1 MLLIFTLLILVC
13 LFIFF
18 LMIRRPPRST
28 RTDTLFPYT
37 TLFRSG
43 QSDPAR
49 PGALLSWDLGNRP
62 AAASDDCCAALQVH
76 LDIPANG
83 ATEVCF
89 VLGQGD
95 DLDRARE
102 LVHTWQDPA
111 NIEAAA
117 SACAAAWD
125 ERLSRVQ
132 VTTPDPAIDLMGNRW
147 RPHQSNS
154 ATVS

>member
-1 MLLIFTLLILVC
+1 MTHAVPT
-13 LFIFF
+13 
-18 LMIRRPPRST
+18 RRS
-28 RTDTLFPYT
+28 
-37 TLFRSG
+37 
-43 QSDPAR
+43 SD
-49 PGALLSWDLGNRP
+49 L
-62 AAASDDCCAALQVH
+62 LQVH

-132 VTTPDPAIDLMGNRW
+132 VTTPDPPFDLLFNRSLPNPPTTP
-147 RPHQSNS
+147 R
-154 ATVS
+154 ARKTDV

>member
-1 MLLIFTLLILVC
+1 MRISDWSSDVC
-13 LFIFF
+13 
-18 LMIRRPPRST
+18 S
-28 RTDTLFPYT
+28 
-37 TLFRSG
+37 
-43 QSDPAR
+43 SD
-49 PGALLSWDLGNRP
+49 L
-62 AAASDDCCAALQVH
+62 
-76 LDIPANG
+76 
-83 ATEVCF
+83 VCF

-132 VTTPDPAIDLMGNRW
+132 VTTPDPAFDLMVNRW
-147 RPHQSNS
+147 LPHQSIS
-154 ATVS
+154 ARVRARAGFSQASGAFGFRDPLQYVLAQLQVDPAATLRHILAAAAHQFEEGDVLHWWHQIGRASCRERVCQYV

>member
-1 MLLIFTLLILVC
+1 MRISDWSSDVC
-13 LFIFF
+13 
-18 LMIRRPPRST
+18 S
-28 RTDTLFPYT
+28 
-37 TLFRSG
+37 
-43 QSDPAR
+43 SD
-49 PGALLSWDLGNRP
+49 L
-62 AAASDDCCAALQVH
+62 AAASDDSCAALQVH

-132 VTTPDPAIDLMGNRW
+132 VTTPDPAFDLMVNRW
-147 RPHQSNS
+147 LPHQSIS
-154 ATVS
+154 ARVRARAGFYQAQSARSCDFGQVEERTLNA

>member
-1 MLLIFTLLILVC
+1 MRISDWSSDVC
-13 LFIFF
+13 
-18 LMIRRPPRST
+18 S
-28 RTDTLFPYT
+28 
-37 TLFRSG
+37 
-43 QSDPAR
+43 SD
-49 PGALLSWDLGNRP
+49 L
-62 AAASDDCCAALQVH
+62 AAASDDSCAALQVH

-132 VTTPDPAIDLMGNRW
+132 VTTPDPAFDLMVNRW
-147 RPHQSNS
+147 LPHQSIS
-154 ATVS
+154 ARVRARAGFYQASGAFGFRDQLQAVLEIGR

>member
-1 MLLIFTLLILVC
+1 
-13 LFIFF
+13 
-18 LMIRRPPRST
+18 MIRRPPRST

-37 TLFRSG
+37 TLFRS
-43 QSDPAR
+43 
-49 PGALLSWDLGNRP
+49 
-62 AAASDDCCAALQVH
+62 
-76 LDIPANG
+76 
-83 ATEVCF
+83 VCF

-132 VTTPDPAIDLMGNRW
+132 VTTPDPAFDLMVNRW
-147 RPHQSNS
+147 LPQIGRASCRARVCQ
-154 ATVS
+154 